1 MDGLNSSLT
10 GTIRLTGS
18 IAATLC
24 LVVISLILLLL
35 IFHKTYTSTLQRLI
49 LYLMIFTAVNEACL
63 SAGYATQFEYSGH
76 KMFCDM
82 ISVVWQW
89 SDTVDYLLTFGMIVY
104 LPYKVYERF
113 KGDPFPRLSRS
124 KYFLVALECL
134 FIFVVL
140 VLPLTYILPFI
151 HCGYYPLQA
160 QLCRMSTDQAVNQVG
175 EYCTYQLFISSLVLS
190 IVSFIDL
197 IGIFVIT
204 TALSVVF
211 CCLTCKYR
219 ETRKA
224 LCRTLILLGFFVAY
238 TIIGLVYS
246 GVLIGVSFGNL
257 DTSLELLTYSEVV
270 SAAILPVTQL
280 IYPFSF
286 LFYLYSFNLFH
297 WRAIKRAA
305 AEWRCFCSCC
315 GRENALRVDQI
326 PEAATAPSSHQVL
339 VPSITVFYM
348 PHSRITTDVPNEE
361 QQALVQD
368 GDGDSQYGT
377 VMNS

>member
-1 MDGLNSSLT
+1 MDALNGSLT

-18 IAATLC
+18 IAATVC
-24 LVVISLILLLL
+24 LVVICLILLLL
-35 IFHKTYTSTLQRLI
+35 IFHKTYTSTLQRLL
-49 LYLMIFTAVNEACL
+49 LYLIIFTAVQEACL
-63 SAGYATQFEYSGH
+63 TAGYATQFEYSGH

-89 SDTVDYLLTFGMIVY
+89 SDTVDYLLTFAMIVY
-104 LPYKVYERF
+104 LPYKVYEWF

-124 KYFLVALECL
+124 KCFLVALECL

-151 HCGYYPLQA
+151 HCGYYLLQA

-175 EYCTYQLFISSLVLS
+175 EYCTYQLSISSLVLG

-204 TALSVVF
+204 TALSIVF

-238 TIIGLVYS
+238 TIIGLV
-246 GVLIGVSFGNL
+246 LIGVSFGNP

-297 WRAIKRAA
+297 WREIKRAA
-305 AEWRCFCSCC
+305 AEWR
-315 GRENALRVDQI
+315 
-326 PEAATAPSSHQVL
+326 
-339 VPSITVFYM
+339 
-348 PHSRITTDVPNEE
+348 SR
-361 QQALVQD
+361 
-368 GDGDSQYGT
+368 S
-377 VMNS
+377 